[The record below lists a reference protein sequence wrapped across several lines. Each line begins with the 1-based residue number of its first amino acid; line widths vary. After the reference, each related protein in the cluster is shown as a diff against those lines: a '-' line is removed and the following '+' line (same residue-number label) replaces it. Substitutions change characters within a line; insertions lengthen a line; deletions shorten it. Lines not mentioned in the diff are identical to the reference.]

1 MTKLRKYIRRY
12 ISISA
17 VIDTLRRREVALL
30 DPRSWDDRNDRYF
43 LDLYKE
49 KKRLSGL
56 YALCASQSSETYHHW
71 RVFTSGKE
79 GACIELKRDSL
90 EMVLRRNNSIKFGL
104 VDYLRLKDIDTI
116 GPINWE
122 RLPFFKR
129 AGFSAEE
136 EYRII
141 AHSDEI
147 QAAALG
153 IEIELDWISKI
164 YLNPWMPEPLAE
176 SVKASIRAIDGCKNI
191 AIQRSQL
198 IDSQRW
204 KSAGDR
210 VVGHPQPKAK
220 LSLSLKTEQK

>member
-12 ISISA
+12 ISVSA
-17 VIDTLRRREVALL
+17 VIDTLRRREIALL

-49 KKRLSGL
+49 KKHLSGL
-56 YALCASQSSETYHHW
+56 YALCAARCSETYHHW

-79 GACIELKRDSL
+79 GACLELKRGPL
-90 EMVLRRNNSIKFGL
+90 EAALRTDDNIKFGP
-104 VDYLRLKDIDTI
+104 VDYLLLEKVDTI
-116 GPINWE
+116 GPSDLE

-129 AGFSAEE
+129 AGFAAEE

-141 AHSDEI
+141 AHSDDT

-153 IEIELDWISKI
+153 IEIDLDWISKI

-176 SVKASIRAIDGCKNI
+176 SVKASIRAIDGCKKI
-191 AIQRSQL
+191 RIQRSHL
-198 IDSQRW
+198 IDNQRW